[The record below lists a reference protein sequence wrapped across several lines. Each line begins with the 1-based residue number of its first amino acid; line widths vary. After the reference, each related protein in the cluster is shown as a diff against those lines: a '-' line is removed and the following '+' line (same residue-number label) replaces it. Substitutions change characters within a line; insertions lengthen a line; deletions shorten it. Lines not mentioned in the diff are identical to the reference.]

1 MLCVF
6 CSCSLLSSPF
16 SFCFPLRRRNS
27 DPGSLSRLFFP
38 LPIAEVALYFFA
50 RRLQLFL
57 PASPRV
63 ELLRVHL
70 RSSLLTPRTRVR
82 RACCCSQETRGCHG
96 HLKHEGGSPTD
107 SRLERQDV
115 QLGAGWRGFQGI
127 VYKFVWV
134 CFLVFVRLGRGCLL
148 ELVFKQLRPTHAT
161 GYVYYVFM

>member
-1 MLCVF
+1 MASVKSHC
-6 CSCSLLSSPF
+6 PF
-16 SFCFPLRRRNS
+16 SSSFPRRDS
-27 DPGSLSRLFFP
+27 DPGSLKAGLFSP
-38 LPIAEVALYFFA
+38 LPTTVHAFYFIA